1 MTEHAS
7 IDKIEQGSEEWHAL
21 RRGKVTS
28 SRIADLM
35 RKGRGGTESTSY
47 QRYLA
52 DIIVERMTDLSA
64 ARSFKTAAMERGN
77 IVEPR
82 AALAYEFYRGVDT
95 ATVSFVDHPT
105 IPNAGAS
112 PDRLV
117 GNDGLAE
124 FKCPE
129 THTHLQTILSKTIDP
144 NYITQMQWQL
154 ACTKRLWCDFVSFD
168 DRLPPPLDIH
178 IVRIAR
184 NPATIVALETAARD
198 FLADVDKTI
207 DQLTTIKGAKC
218 QTTAAK

>member
-105 IPNAGAS
+105 IPMPACRISALTSSG
-112 PDRLV
+112 V
-117 GNDGLAE
+117 TH
-124 FKCPE
+124 CPHVCCGQE
-129 THTHLQTILSKTIDP
+129 NH
-144 NYITQMQWQL
+144 
-154 ACTKRLWCDFVSFD
+154 
-168 DRLPPPLDIH
+168 
-178 IVRIAR
+178 
-184 NPATIVALETAARD
+184 
-198 FLADVDKTI
+198 
-207 DQLTTIKGAKC
+207 
-218 QTTAAK
+218 